1 MMKTIAAGIWVVVVV
16 LGSAYGAATW
26 KQASDQHAA
35 EEKPATPMET
45 VKVKAVIVPI
55 LGDGTV
61 QHYIR
66 AQVAFTIEKQALK
79 TLSIA
84 PEPFVV
90 DETFRA
96 IFAAGRDRFASEGAQ
111 KLDWLVKA
119 VLDGTN
125 AHYPEPVIKN
135 ILIQELVFLGKTE
148 VRSKEH

>member
-66 AQVAFTIEKQALK
+66 AQVAFTIESRPSKPFPLRPSHSSWTKLSAPSLLPAVIALPRK
-79 TLSIA
+79 GRRSSI
-84 PEPFVV
+84 
-90 DETFRA
+90 
-96 IFAAGRDRFASEGAQ
+96 G
-111 KLDWLVKA
+111 L
-119 VLDGTN
+119 
-125 AHYPEPVIKN
+125 
-135 ILIQELVFLGKTE
+135 
-148 VRSKEH
+148 